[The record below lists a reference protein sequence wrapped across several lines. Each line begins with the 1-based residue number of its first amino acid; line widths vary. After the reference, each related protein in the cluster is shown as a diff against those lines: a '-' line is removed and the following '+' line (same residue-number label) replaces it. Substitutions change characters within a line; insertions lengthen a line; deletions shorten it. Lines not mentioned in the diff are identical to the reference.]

1 MTTAGRNDP
10 CPCGSGKKYKKC
22 CLAKDEAAAAA
33 VRPPPPPPAPKPR
46 IPWTIV
52 DDEDHLER
60 DSNRVIDLIHAGK
73 LDEAEAAAQALLRD
87 YPDVF
92 DGFDRLGQVYE
103 ARGDRKRAAEYYR
116 NAVAFM
122 EARADDYD
130 PELIDSIRTQANKLD
145 PPPT

>member
-1 MTTAGRNDP
+1 MTTAGRNEP

-33 VRPPPPPPAPKPR
+33 ARPPPPPPAPKPR

-52 DDEDHLER
+52 DEDDHLER
-60 DSNRVIDLIHAGK
+60 DSNRVIDLVHAGK
-73 LDEAEAAAQALLRD
+73 LDEAEAAAHALFRD

-92 DGFDRLGQVYE
+92 DGFERLGMVYE
-103 ARGDRKRAAEYYR
+103 ARGDRKRAAAEYR
-116 NAVAFM
+116 KAVAFM

-130 PELIDSIRTQANKLD
+130 RELIDGIRAQADKLD
-145 PPPT
+145 PPAT